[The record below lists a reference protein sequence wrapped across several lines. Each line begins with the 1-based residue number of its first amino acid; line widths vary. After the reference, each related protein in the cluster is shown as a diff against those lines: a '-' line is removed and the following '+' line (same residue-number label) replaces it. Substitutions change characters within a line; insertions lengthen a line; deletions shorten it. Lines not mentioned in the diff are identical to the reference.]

1 MTAYLEPRQNLP
13 EPMHIF
19 RFTLEQFRIMI
30 QSNVI
35 PEDAR
40 VELLDGYL
48 VEQTDMKQAHA
59 NRIKRIYDRMNS
71 LFASR
76 AEVFAQSP
84 IELPSDGRPLPDIAL
99 FKLGSVTD
107 AHTPQPEDIHLIVEV
122 AESSIHQDRNFK
134 QTLYARDGIQEY
146 WIVNL
151 TNNQLEVYRNPEGE
165 RYENSF
171 TVKVGQNASCL
182 AFPDDVVDWS

>member
-13 EPMHIF
+13 EPLHLF
-19 RFTLEQFRIMI
+19 RFTLPQFRTMLE
-30 QSNVI
+30 SNVL
-35 PEDAR
+35 PDDAR

-71 LFASR
+71 LFAAR

-107 AHTPQPEDIHLIVEV
+107 THTPQPEDIHLIIEV

-134 QTLYARDGIQEY
+134 QMLYARDGIQEY

-151 TNNQLEVYRNPEGE
+151 VNNQLEVYRNPEGE
-165 RYENSF
+165 RYGNSF
-171 TVKVGQNASCL
+171 TVKAGQNATCL
-182 AFPDDVVDWS
+182 AFPNDVIDWS

>member
-1 MTAYLEPRQNLP
+1 MLE
-13 EPMHIF
+13 
-19 RFTLEQFRIMI
+19 
-30 QSNVI
+30 SNVL
-35 PEDAR
+35 PDDAR

-48 VEQTDMKQAHA
+48 VSLPDMKQAHA
-59 NRIKRIYDRMNS
+59 NRIKRIYDRMNNQ
-71 LFASR
+71 FAAR

-107 AHTPQPEDIHLIVEV
+107 EHSPQPEDIYLIIEV

-134 QTLYARDGIQEY
+134 QSLYARDGIEEY

-151 TNNQLEVYRNPEGE
+151 TNNQLEVYRNPEQE
-165 RYENSF
+165 RYANSF
-171 TVKVGQNASCL
+171 TVKAGQTITCL
-182 AFPDDVVDWS
+182 AFPEDTIEWS

>member
-13 EPMHIF
+13 EPMHLF
-19 RFTLEQFRIMI
+19 RFTLKQFRTMLE
-30 QSNVI
+30 SNVL
-35 PEDAR
+35 PENVR

-59 NRIKRIYDRMNS
+59 NRIKRIYDRMNNQ
-71 LFASR
+71 FAAR

-99 FKLGSVTD
+99 FKRGSVTD
-107 AHTPQPEDIHLIVEV
+107 DHSPQPEDIHLIIEV

-134 QTLYARDGIQEY
+134 QMLYARDGIQEY

-151 TNNQLEVYRNPEGE
+151 VNNQLEIYRNPEQE
-165 RYENSF
+165 RYANSF
-171 TVKVGQNASCL
+171 TVKAGETAKCL
-182 AFPDDVVDWS
+182 AFPDDEIDWS

>member
-13 EPMHIF
+13 EPLHLF
-19 RFTLEQFRIMI
+19 RFTLPQFRTMLE
-30 QSNVI
+30 SNVL

-40 VELLDGYL
+40 VELLDGFL

-71 LFASR
+71 LFAAR

-99 FKLGSVTD
+99 FKVGSVTD

-134 QTLYARDGIQEY
+134 QMLYARDGIQEY

-151 TNNQLEVYRNPEGE
+151 VNNQLEVYQNPEGE
-165 RYENSF
+165 RYNNSF
-171 TVKVGQNASCL
+171 TVKAGQTKSCL
-182 AFPDDVVDWS
+182 AYPNDSIDWS

>member
-1 MTAYLEPRQNLP
+1 MTAYFEPRQNLP
-13 EPMHIF
+13 EPMNLF
-19 RFTLEQFRIMI
+19 RFTLSQFRTML
-30 QSNVI
+30 QSNVL
-35 PEDAR
+35 PDDAR

-71 LFASR
+71 LFVAR

-84 IELPSDGRPLPDIAL
+84 IELPSDGRPLPDVAL
-99 FKLGSVTD
+99 FKLSSVTD
-107 AHTPQPEDIHLIVEV
+107 THTPQPEDTLLIIEV

-134 QTLYARDGIQEY
+134 QMLYARDGIQEY

-151 TNNQLEVYRNPEGE
+151 VSNQLEVYRNPEGE
-165 RYENSF
+165 RYANSF
-171 TVKVGQNASCL
+171 TVKAGQTTSCL
-182 AFPDDVVDWS
+182 AFPEDAIDWS

>member
-1 MTAYLEPRQNLP
+1 MLP
-13 EPMHIF
+13 D
-19 RFTLEQFRIMI
+19 
-30 QSNVI
+30 
-35 PEDAR
+35 DAR

-48 VEQTDMKQAHA
+48 VSLPDMKQAHA

-71 LFASR
+71 LFAAR

-84 IELPSDGRPLPDIAL
+84 IELPSDGRPLPDVAL

-107 AHTPQPEDIHLIVEV
+107 THTPQPEDIHLIIEV

-134 QTLYARDGIQEY
+134 QGLYARDGIQEY

-151 TNNQLEVYRNPEGE
+151 VSNQLEIYRNPEGE
-165 RYENSF
+165 RYGNSF
-171 TVKVGQNASCL
+171 TVKAGQNASCL
-182 AFPDDVVDWS
+182 AFPEDTIDWS

>member
-1 MTAYLEPRQNLP
+1 MTTYLEPRQNVP
-13 EPMHIF
+13 EPLHLF
-19 RFTLEQFRIMI
+19 RFTLPQFRTMLE
-30 QSNVI
+30 SNML

-71 LFASR
+71 LFAAR
-76 AEVFAQSP
+76 AEVFAKSP
-84 IELPSDGRPLPDIAL
+84 IELPSNGRTSPDIAL

-107 AHTPQPEDIHLIVEV
+107 NHSPQPEDIHLIIEV

-151 TNNQLEVYRNPEGE
+151 VNNQLEIYRNPKND
-165 RYENSF
+165 RCASSF
-171 TVKVGQNASCL
+171 TVKTGQNTSCL
-182 AFPDDVVDWS
+182 AFPDDLIDWS